1 MNAKFLGTFSAFH
14 RIHVNST
21 RTADS
26 TNYSADRGSH
36 VDRMNTEA
44 LFSHAGSLYV
54 VPRTEPS
61 P

>member
-14 RIHVNST
+14 RINNT

-54 VPRTEPS
+54 VPRTEPN